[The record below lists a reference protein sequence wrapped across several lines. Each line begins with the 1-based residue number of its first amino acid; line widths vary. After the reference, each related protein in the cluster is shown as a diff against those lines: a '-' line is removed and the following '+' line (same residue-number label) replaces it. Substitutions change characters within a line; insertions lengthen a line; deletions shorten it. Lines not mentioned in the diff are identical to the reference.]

1 MTSFKAIDCAVL
13 IDVLSPAKAR
23 LYSEIDMDELRSYE
37 QTKTISLDVQD
48 QQDQFDGK
56 TSDRNDVD
64 TTWLKDKSPQVRSER
79 DVYLK
84 GLLTYQG
91 T

>member
-79 DVYLK
+79 DVYLEV
-84 GLLTYQG
+84 LLIYQG
-91 T
+91 M